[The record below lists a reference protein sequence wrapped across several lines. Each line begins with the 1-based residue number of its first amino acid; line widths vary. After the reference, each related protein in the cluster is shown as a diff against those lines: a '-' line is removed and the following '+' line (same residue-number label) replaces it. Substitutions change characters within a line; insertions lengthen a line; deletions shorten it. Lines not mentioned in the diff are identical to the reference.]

1 MTTPISPPN
10 RLRSKKMPGGRVRC
24 TVYLP
29 KAEVDALDEKAEKT
43 DMSRSSLIAQTY
55 FQGKT
60 SNSK

>member
-1 MTTPISPPN
+1 MNTLNSPPN
-10 RLRSKKMPGGRVRC
+10 KSRSRKMPGGRIRC

-29 KAEVDALDEKAEKT
+29 KDEVDSLDQQAEKT